1 MKTRSLVLAALAP
14 LVAISGANAAMDEM
28 EAPEMRVWSAVLSE
42 PNEESPGA
50 ALQITASKSANGS
63 NGMVI
68 ESVALISTEVSEDD
82 EGNMTETMS
91 SVVCAGPIMV
101 EGGSFMIEA
110 APMEEEGEMTEG
122 DAEMADASAEA
133 SAEGDAEMADASA
146 EASAEGDAEMADAS
160 AEASAEGDAEMADA
174 SAEASAEGDAEMA
187 DASAEA
193 SAEGDAEM
201 AEASAEASAEGD
213 AEMAEAEG
221 CAFAVSG
228 NASNR
233 YRSWHSWDL
242 AGSVTMGETSADFE
256 IAGAAPAMILVPEPE
271 PEPEEE
277 MEEEMSE
284 EVSEEVSEEAEEA

>member
-42 PNEESPGA
+42 PSEESPGA

-68 ESVALISTEVSEDD
+68 ESVALISTEVSKDD

-110 APMEEEGEMTEG
+110 APMEEEGEMKEG
-122 DAEMADASAEA
+122 DAEMADASAE
-133 SAEGDAEMADASA
+133 GDAEMADA
-146 EASAEGDAEMADAS
+146 
-160 AEASAEGDAEMADA
+160 
-174 SAEASAEGDAEMA
+174 
-187 DASAEA
+187 
-193 SAEGDAEM
+193 
-201 AEASAEASAEGD
+201 
-213 AEMAEAEG
+213 EG
-221 CAFAVSG
+221 CAFSVSG
-228 NASNR
+228 GAKNR
-233 YRSWHSWDL
+233 YRAWHSWDL

-271 PEPEEE
+271 PE
-277 MEEEMSE
+277 EEMSE
-284 EVSEEVSEEAEEA
+284 EAKEAS

>member
-28 EAPEMRVWSAVLSE
+28 EAPEMRVWGAVLSE
-42 PNEESPGA
+42 PSEEAPGT
-50 ALQITASKSANGS
+50 ALQITASQATSGS

-91 SVVCAGPIMV
+91 SVVCAGPVMV

-110 APMEEEGEMTEG
+110 AAMEEEE
-122 DAEMADASAEA
+122 EMAEA
-133 SAEGDAEMADASA
+133 AADEEEG
-146 EASAEGDAEMADAS
+146 
-160 AEASAEGDAEMADA
+160 
-174 SAEASAEGDAEMA
+174 
-187 DASAEA
+187 
-193 SAEGDAEM
+193 AEM
-201 AEASAEASAEGD
+201 AEAAEAE
-213 AEMAEAEG
+213 EEG

-228 NASNR
+228 KAGNR

-242 AGSVTMGETSADFE
+242 SGSVTMGEASMDFDIADS
-256 IAGAAPAMILVPEPE
+256 APAMILE

-277 MEEEMSE
+277 MSE
-284 EVSEEVSEEAEEA
+284 EGGEESS